1 VALPND
7 SGPIFGQIADQLAN
21 QIADGGLA
29 EGERIP
35 STNELAAFHRVNPA
49 TAARALSMLVD
60 DGLAEKRR
68 GVGMFVA
75 AGARERLV
83 HTRRRQ
89 FAERYVRP
97 LVSEGARLGLEP
109 GELLALVREELAT
122 REPLAAAA
130 APSGGAS

>member
-130 APSGGAS
+130 ALSGGAS

>member
-1 VALPND
+1 MALPND

-130 APSGGAS
+130 ALSGGAS